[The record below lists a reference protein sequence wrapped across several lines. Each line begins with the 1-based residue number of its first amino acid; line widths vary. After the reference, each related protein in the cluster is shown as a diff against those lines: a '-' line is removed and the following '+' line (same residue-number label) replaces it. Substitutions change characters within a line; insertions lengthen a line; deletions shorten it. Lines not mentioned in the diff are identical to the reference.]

1 MENTQTMRRALLA
14 VVSLLAL
21 SAAAFG
27 QSTGSALPPAEIKQK
42 VEGFVRKL
50 FAMGPT
56 YRVTVGAP
64 KEAKL
69 PGFYEVLVEVAVQ
82 DSADQAVMYVSK
94 DGKVV
99 VRGEV
104 YQTDGDP
111 FASTKAQMKL
121 DSQPFKGPADAKVV
135 FVEYA
140 DFQCPSC
147 RQLYD
152 VLKQLVPLYPQVKF
166 VFKDFPLE
174 QIHPWARNAA
184 AAGRC
189 AYQQDQAAF
198 WKLHDLL
205 FENQANI
212 TAANHWQTLQDYA
225 GQVGLD
231 TTAFRTCLTAPE
243 TKAYVDESIQE
254 AIRLRIANTPT
265 VFINGRRVV
274 GGSREQI
281 EQILQFELA
290 SGTAA
295 SPPAA
300 RKP

>member
-1 MENTQTMRRALLA
+1 MENKEIMRRALLA
-14 VVSLLAL
+14 FASLLVL
-21 SAAAFG
+21 SPTISA
-27 QSTGSALPPAEIKQK
+27 QSAGSGLPPAELKQK

-56 YRVTVGAP
+56 YRVTVGEP

-82 DSADQAVMYVSK
+82 DSTDQAVMYVSK

-104 YQTDGDP
+104 YQTDGDL
-111 FASTKAQMKL
+111 FASTKAQMRL
-121 DSQPFKGPADAKVV
+121 GDQASKGPADAKVV

-140 DFQCPSC
+140 DFQCHSC

-189 AYQQDQAAF
+189 AYKQNPAAF

-205 FENQANI
+205 FENQATI

-274 GGSREQI
+274 GGNREQI

-290 SGTAA
+290 SASGTA
-295 SPPAA
+295 PA
-300 RKP
+300 RPR